1 MALDTGSLAT
11 LGLVAIFWW
20 DHYQAPSRTYPPVRQ
35 RAEGESQM
43 SAAQPGE
50 VQVTVNL
57 PLLPRQL
64 PPPDPVV
71 ERLQHMLNATG
82 LYGLDPLV
90 EDGDWGPKTR
100 EAVEWFQKDRAL
112 PVNGKVNKATWAE
125 LLHYWLRQDMFG

>member
-1 MALDTGSLAT
+1 
-11 LGLVAIFWW
+11 
-20 DHYQAPSRTYPPVRQ
+20 
-35 RAEGESQM
+35 M

-50 VQVTVNL
+50 VQVTVGL

-82 LYGLDPLV
+82 AVYGHDPLV
-90 EDGDWGPKTR
+90 EDGDWGPNTR
-100 EAVEWFQKDRAL
+100 EAVERFQKDRAL
-112 PVNGKVNKATWAE
+112 PENGKVDKATWAE

>member
-1 MALDTGSLAT
+1 MA
-11 LGLVAIFWW
+11 
-20 DHYQAPSRTYPPVRQ
+20 
-35 RAEGESQM
+35 
-43 SAAQPGE
+43 AADPGE
-50 VQVTVNL
+50 VPVTVGL

-112 PVNGKVNKATWAE
+112 PVN
-125 LLHYWLRQDMFG
+125 R

>member
-1 MALDTGSLAT
+1 MLDREQLRAF
-11 LGLVAIFWW
+11 A
-20 DHYQAPSRTYPPVRQ
+20 Q
-35 RAEGESQM
+35 RGFVVVPQVIPAEGGSQM
-43 SAAQPGE
+43 SAAQSGE
-50 VQVTVNL
+50 VQVTVGL

-100 EAVEWFQKDRAL
+100 EAVEWFQKDRNL
-112 PVNGKVNKATWAE
+112 PVNGKVDKATWAE

>member
-1 MALDTGSLAT
+1 MA
-11 LGLVAIFWW
+11 
-20 DHYQAPSRTYPPVRQ
+20 
-35 RAEGESQM
+35 
-43 SAAQPGE
+43 AADPGE
-50 VQVTVNL
+50 VQVTVGL

-112 PVNGKVNKATWAE
+112 PVNRTVDKATWAE

>member
-1 MALDTGSLAT
+1 MDAWSLAT
-11 LGLVAIFWW
+11 LGLAASFWS
-20 DHYQAPSRTYPPVRQ
+20 DHHQAASRTYSPVRR
-35 RAEGESQM
+35 RAEGGSQM
-43 SAAQPGE
+43 SAAQPDE
-50 VQVTVNL
+50 VQVTVGL